1 MVKRV
6 NFVYILP
13 PSQKWKKKSWLM
25 LLYKDQQD
33 VSTGGGG
40 VGKVCVS
47 LSRFFLQPHVNLQLS
62 PYLKWRERMG
72 FIEWMLYFNNID
84 LTPPP
89 TTTTH
94 QSFWNLMA
102 WV

>member
-40 VGKVCVS
+40 GQSVRES
-47 LSRFFLQPHVNLQLS
+47 LSIFPTATCESAVISIF
-62 PYLKWRERMG
+62 KMEGKDG
-72 FIEWMLYFNNID
+72 FY
-84 LTPPP
+84 
-89 TTTTH
+89 
-94 QSFWNLMA
+94 
-102 WV
+102 